1 MNYFSPFHNFLSNY
15 NESKIQ
21 NAPALYFSERKPY
34 LELSVIN
41 GKTIED
47 LIFLAAA
54 SQALSNV
61 QKKTPV

>member
-15 NESKIQ
+15 NESK
-21 NAPALYFSERKPY
+21 NSNRSCPLLLEHKPY
-34 LELSVIN
+34 LELSIIN

-47 LIFLAAA
+47 LISLAAA

-61 QKKTPV
+61 QKKPV